1 LSGTK
6 GKDTHKDT
14 IESVQH
20 SSVYDTHAM
29 NKAIEK
35 ASRDPN
41 FINKSVQILK
51 EMEFP
56 SYKANILNHVKRSTN
71 ESDVLS
77 LFESLDGY
85 IEYKDQ
91 YHVQKALEENSSE
104 KKITN
109 QISES
114 TRHHP
119 EVRTHN
125 KTIDQSIKHTEAVD
139 KSEERNDYPEV
150 PPSAMSN
157 FVCDKCG
164 KIFQNQNDLLQH
176 KRFEG

>member
-56 SYKANILNHVKRSTN
+56 SYKANILNYVKRSTN

-91 YHVQKALEENSSE
+91 YHVQRALEENSSE

-119 EVRTHN
+119 EDN

>member
-1 LSGTK
+1 MSDTK
-6 GKDTHKDT
+6 RKDTHKDT

-56 SYKANILNHVKRSTN
+56 SYKANILNYVKRSTN

>member
-1 LSGTK
+1 MFDTK
-6 GKDTHKDT
+6 VNDTHKDT

-20 SSVYDTHAM
+20 SSVYDTDAM
-29 NKAIEK
+29 NRAVEQ
-35 ASRDPN
+35 ANRDPN
-41 FINKSVQILK
+41 FIKKSVQILNK
-51 EMEFP
+51 MKFP
-56 SYKANILNHVKRSTN
+56 SYKDNILTYVKRSTN
-71 ESDVLS
+71 ESEVLS

-91 YHVQKALEENSSE
+91 YHVEKALEVNSSG

-119 EVRTHN
+119 DVRTRS
-125 KTIDQSIKHTEAVD
+125 KTVDQSIKYSEAVK
-139 KSEERNDYPEV
+139 KSEERSDYPEV